1 MNVSVQR
8 HGEVA
13 VVTVSGNIDAN
24 TAPGLASALSEEIRR
39 GGTRMVA
46 DLTAVEYTSSA
57 GLRALLGAL
66 KEARA
71 QGGDFR
77 LAGARPV
84 VHRVLEL
91 AGFTSI
97 LKHFPDV
104 QGAIGS
110 FAS

>member
-1 MNVSVQR
+1 MEVNVER
-8 HGEVA
+8 RGEIA
-13 VVTVSGNIDAN
+13 VVAVSGNIDAN
-24 TAPGLASALSEEIRR
+24 TAPALAAALGEEIRR

-46 DLTAVEYTSSA
+46 DFSAVEYTSSA

-77 LAGARPV
+77 LAGVRPAV
-84 VHRVLEL
+84 FRVLEL
-91 AGFTSI
+91 SGFTSI

-104 QGAIGS
+104 QGAVGS